1 MKIRVLVPVLLAVI
15 ILGLGYELS
24 PAQSQIEKSSSKIGV
39 VNFDKVFRS
48 CKRGVAYQDQM
59 KAEQDKI
66 MAELTKLKEAADLD
80 QEGLTRLKAGS
91 EDYNKLL
98 KEMLT
103 KQASLEAQKQYQ
115 KQRLEAKDQEWT
127 KNVYNDF
134 LLAVGKVA
142 QSKGL
147 EMVVEKRDID
157 PLMAVNEIMMSTR
170 PVFYSGGCVDISAE
184 ILAELDANAK

>member
-1 MKIRVLVPVLLAVI
+1 MKIRVLVPVFLAVI
-15 ILGLGYELS
+15 ILGVGYELS
-24 PAQSQIEKSSSKIGV
+24 PAQSQTKTSSSKIGV

-48 CKRGVAYQDQM
+48 CKRGVAYQEQM
-59 KAEQDKI
+59 KADQDKV
-66 MAELTKLKEAADLD
+66 MAELTKLKEATDLD
-80 QEGLTRLKAGS
+80 QEGLTRLKVGS

-98 KEMLT
+98 KEMLS
-103 KQASLEAQKQYQ
+103 KQANLEAQKQYE

-134 LLAVGKVA
+134 LLAVSKVA
-142 QSKGL
+142 KNKGL

-157 PLMAVNEIMMSTR
+157 PSMTVNDIMMSTR

-184 ILAELDANAK
+184 VLAELDANAK